1 MLYNKIAIETTDGAS
16 KTSFK
21 SSVLM
26 NKSQLKLASYI
37 QKNKNFIWHDQK
49 IFWNIREYYLK
60 NIQIQN
66 RQKIRNHQKLYL

>member
-37 QKNKNFIWHDQK
+37 QKNKNFI
-49 IFWNIREYYLK
+49 
-60 NIQIQN
+60 
-66 RQKIRNHQKLYL
+66 